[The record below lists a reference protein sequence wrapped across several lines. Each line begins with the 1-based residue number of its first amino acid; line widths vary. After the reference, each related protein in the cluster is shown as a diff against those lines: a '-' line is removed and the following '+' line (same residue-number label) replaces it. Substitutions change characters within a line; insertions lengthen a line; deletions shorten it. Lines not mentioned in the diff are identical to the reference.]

1 MIHQRL
7 MSKNFTLLTIANF
20 FMAIAFYFMTPVMS
34 VFMADTFHSDEQQVG
49 IAMFAFTIAAIGIRP
64 FAGYILDGFNRHIV
78 YLISF
83 LVFMLLFTGY
93 ALVGCIALL
102 VAIRFL
108 HGLSWGAINTSAYT
122 LAIDFIPEQRRGL
135 GLGVFGISMNIAMAL
150 APLIAFAIARSSGYD
165 TLFYSAVGI
174 CLVGFV
180 LASLLSVNKVK
191 RVPQRLSIS
200 NLFEKKVLIIS
211 INAMLAQIPYGGI
224 ISFIALYSRQIG
236 EAHSGLFFILMA
248 IGFGLSRILSGW
260 LYDKF
265 GPRNV
270 IAAGISSIFLGL
282 VIIGFFATPLGF
294 NASAII
300 LGIGFGVLSPTFQ
313 AMANK
318 YIAPESRGAANST
331 YLMCVDSGIGLG
343 MILFGLLIPTV
354 GYNGTFYASAI
365 IELIAILFFLLLTIP
380 RFNKSKQIQ

>member
-200 NLFEKKVLIIS
+200 NLFES
-211 INAMLAQIPYGGI
+211 MLCLRKY
-224 ISFIALYSRQIG
+224 LT
-236 EAHSGLFFILMA
+236 
-248 IGFGLSRILSGW
+248 
-260 LYDKF
+260 
-265 GPRNV
+265 V
-270 IAAGISSIFLGL
+270 
-282 VIIGFFATPLGF
+282 
-294 NASAII
+294 ASYR
-300 LGIGFGVLSPTFQ
+300 L
-313 AMANK
+313 
-318 YIAPESRGAANST
+318 
-331 YLMCVDSGIGLG
+331 
-343 MILFGLLIPTV
+343 
-354 GYNGTFYASAI
+354 
-365 IELIAILFFLLLTIP
+365 
-380 RFNKSKQIQ
+380 